1 MTARGELCWVTGT
14 DTGVGKTFVSRGLLR
29 QCARRGLAVFPLKL
43 VETGCERVGQHLRA
57 GDGEALARAAGLDAG
72 AESLIAPLRFELPA
86 SPAAASRAAGAPVQA
101 DALSALVAR
110 ATEGAPRVLLEG
122 AGGLL
127 APLTDTLS
135 FANFVSDVAT
145 RLSLDVRLL
154 VVARDALGTL
164 NHTLLTVEA
173 AERRGLSVAAV
184 VLNAASGVRC
194 ALDHRGELLRLRPD
208 LCVLGPTPWRAGASD
223 DDAADALESVGM
235 TDAVAFPRL
244 VDSC

>member
-1 MTARGELCWVTGT
+1 MTARRELCWVTGT

-43 VETGCERVGQHLRA
+43 VETGCVRTAARLRA
-57 GDGEALARAAGLDAG
+57 GDGEALARAAGLGPG
-72 AESLIAPLRFELPA
+72 ADSLVAPLRFELPA
-86 SPAAASRAAGAPVQA
+86 SPAAAARAAGAPLQA
-101 DALSALVAR
+101 EALSALVAR
-110 ATEGAPRVLLEG
+110 AAEASQRVLLEG

-135 FANFVSDVAT
+135 FADFVSDVAT
-145 RLSLDVRLL
+145 RLGLDVRLL

-184 VLNAASGVRC
+184 VLNATSGVRC
-194 ALDHRGELLRLRPD
+194 ALDHRDELLRLRPE
-208 LCVLGPTPWRAGASD
+208 LCVLGPTPWRADASD
-223 DDAADALESVGM
+223 DDAADALVSVGM
-235 TDAVAFPRL
+235 SEAVAFPRL